1 MYMQCEIIA
10 IFVIFSYGIFA
21 FPPGK
26 STPSLT
32 QSVDNLTVENMNQ
45 SEQ

>member
-10 IFVIFSYGIFA
+10 IFVIFSYGNFA

-26 STPSLT
+26 STSSLT